1 MRVKSGA
8 TGVRLTICIAILTV
22 LSGLQAT
29 ARAQTRRL
37 VYADSIVMIGDPR
50 DTLSVAYVFPR
61 RIAIEYLNLRSS
73 ILPAKNEL
81 IAGLEQ
87 TLRLRDLTIQARDTI
102 ITNREAQAG
111 LLRGALA
118 KSDSVIVERERE
130 LANSIRRE
138 RLYRKLFLFGLPIG
152 VGAGVIAGLLIN

>member
-1 MRVKSGA
+1 
-8 TGVRLTICIAILTV
+8 
-22 LSGLQAT
+22 
-29 ARAQTRRL
+29 
-37 VYADSIVMIGDPR
+37 MIGDPR